1 MKKTIL
7 FFLML
12 SSLIFGS
19 INSEYVDAFEIGDI
33 SLIKKLL
40 NKGANINTINY
51 EGSSALTL
59 ALKNNRRDLAKFLI
73 EKGITVAVSD
83 LADSSVKL
91 VVRAWAKTPDYWD
104 VKFGLTEAIKLRFDE
119 EGISIPFPQ
128 QDVHHYNKI

>member
-40 NKGANINTINY
+40 NKGANINTVNY

-59 ALKNNRRDLAKFLI
+59 ALKNNRRDLAKFLV
-73 EKGITVAVSD
+73 EKGINVNIIER
-83 LADSSVKL
+83 KM
-91 VVRAWAKTPDYWD
+91 K
-104 VKFGLTEAIKLRFDE
+104 
-119 EGISIPFPQ
+119 
-128 QDVHHYNKI
+128 